1 MKKIGMLV
9 AIRKE
14 MDAVLSRYG
23 AARETALRCGFE
35 VLTYDMPDYTLHVIH
50 SGPGSWPLRR
60 RWRCC
65 STAMR
70 SSWW

>member
-23 AARETALRCGFE
+23 AARETAFRCGSAMAR
-35 VLTYDMPDYTLHVIH
+35 TSSCAPK
-50 SGPGSWPLRR
+50 
-60 RWRCC
+60 
-65 STAMR
+65 TAR
-70 SSWW
+70 